1 MMGHTVGAWQSQD
14 LNPGLLPAKLFS
26 LVGSRQRLTWYTKKR
41 IEEPTFEQDSKDL
54 GVPGFAGPYGMGGEQ
69 RNKTD

>member
-1 MMGHTVGAWQSQD
+1 
-14 LNPGLLPAKLFS
+14 
-26 LVGSRQRLTWYTKKR
+26 LTWYTKKR